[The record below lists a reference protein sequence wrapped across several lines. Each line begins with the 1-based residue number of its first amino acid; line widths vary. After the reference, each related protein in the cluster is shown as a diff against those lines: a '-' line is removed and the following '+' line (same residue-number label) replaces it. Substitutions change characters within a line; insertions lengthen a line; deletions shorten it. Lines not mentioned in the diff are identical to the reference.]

1 MNVNLVSWGT
11 DLTLEFE
18 WVDGDWNDTSSQL
31 SMELQG
37 RLGLLILEQIVA
49 KEGNRLFQIDIN

>member
-18 WVDGDWNDTSSQL
+18 WIDGDWNDTSSQL
-31 SMELQG
+31 SMELQR
-37 RLGLLILEQIVA
+37 RLCLLILEQIVA